1 MLLSLYNMFH
11 VFLAKYDYSL
21 LIHCLYNKYSYTKY
35 DKEKMFGHN
44 YAFYSASYNYEGSVS
59 RTKLVLLLRGPIKL
73 IDYIYVYESL
83 GDSKNLYYKYFEQD
97 LTCHYNLRCN

>member
-1 MLLSLYNMFH
+1 MFH

-21 LIHCLYNKYSYTKY
+21 LIHCLYNEYSYTKY
-35 DKEKMFGHN
+35 DKEKNVWPQLCFLLCLL
-44 YAFYSASYNYEGSVS
+44 YEGSVS